1 MLAEHNRIDVNM
13 YIMYGSWS
21 ALTFTEQADIM
32 NNAATSLD
40 VLPAGAQMLVFSKWV
55 MSVYTSEL

>member
-13 YIMYGSWS
+13 YMYGSWS
-21 ALTFTEQADIM
+21 ALIFTEQADIM
-32 NNAATSLD
+32 NNAVTSLD

>member
-13 YIMYGSWS
+13 YMYGSWS

-40 VLPAGAQMLVFSKWV
+40 VLPAGAQMLVLSKWV

>member
-13 YIMYGSWS
+13 YMYGSWS

-55 MSVYTSEL
+55 MSVYRSEL

>member
-13 YIMYGSWS
+13 YVYGSWS
-21 ALTFTEQADIM
+21 ALTFTEQANIM

>member
-13 YIMYGSWS
+13 YMYGSWS

-40 VLPAGAQMLVFSKWV
+40 VLPAGSQMLVFSKWV

>member
-13 YIMYGSWS
+13 YMYGSWS

-55 MSVYTSEL
+55 MTVYTSEL

>member
-13 YIMYGSWS
+13 YMYGSWS

-40 VLPAGAQMLVFSKWV
+40 VLPAGAQMLVFSKSV

>member
-13 YIMYGSWS
+13 YMYGSWS
-21 ALTFTEQADIM
+21 ALNTEQADIM

-55 MSVYTSEL
+55 MTVYTSEL

>member
-1 MLAEHNRIDVNM
+1 M
-13 YIMYGSWS
+13 YMYGSWS
-21 ALTFTEQADIM
+21 ALIFTEQADIM
-32 NNAATSLD
+32 NNAVTSLD

>member
-13 YIMYGSWS
+13 YMYGSWS

>member
-13 YIMYGSWS
+13 YMYGSWS
-21 ALTFTEQADIM
+21 ALTFTEQANIM

>member
-13 YIMYGSWS
+13 YMYGSWC

-55 MSVYTSEL
+55 MSVYRSEL